1 MVVRYYIYNV
11 KRYLWLKTE
20 TVLRCHNRFWKAVRE
35 LDFCPQNWFGHFRGS
50 QRWQNDTH
58 KASQRVGT
66 TDILRD
72 KGRWLGIDPSSFY
85 CEQRP
90 SSVSQWNSFPPINSV
105 APQPWEQWNHESK
118 GSKMNTDHYR
128 RHQGNSYPWQVWDEA
143 IRQITHTSKGLW
155 SQKHIP
161 SQVRPGRPEEI
172 ILGLCQATQEGVVG
186 VLWPDMWEEPV
197 SLM

>member
-1 MVVRYYIYNV
+1 MVRYYIYNV

-20 TVLRCHNRFWKAVRE
+20 TVLRCHVRFWKAVRE
-35 LDFCPQNWFGHFRGS
+35 LDFYTQNWFGHLRGS

-105 APQPWEQWNHESK
+105 APNP
-118 GSKMNTDHYR
+118 
-128 RHQGNSYPWQVWDEA
+128 GNSGIMRVKAAKW
-143 IRQITHTSKGLW
+143 IRTITEGTRATHTPDKYEM
-155 SQKHIP
+155 
-161 SQVRPGRPEEI
+161 RPYFQGTLVTKTHTFTGETWGGQRR
-172 ILGLCQATQEGVVG
+172 
-186 VLWPDMWEEPV
+186 
-197 SLM
+197 